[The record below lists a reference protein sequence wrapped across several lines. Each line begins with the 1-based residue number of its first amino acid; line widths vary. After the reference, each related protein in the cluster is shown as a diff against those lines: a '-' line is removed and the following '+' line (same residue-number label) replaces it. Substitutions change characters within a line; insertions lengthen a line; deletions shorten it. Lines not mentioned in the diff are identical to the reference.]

1 MVLTLGLV
9 QVARAL
15 TLAGFLFLVGA
26 LLATMILVGLMA
38 LAFIFVALLRVSGF
52 VLFVALLLVLLL
64 LLFIL
69 FLFRCLTL

>member
-1 MVLTLGLV
+1 
-9 QVARAL
+9 
-15 TLAGFLFLVGA
+15 
-26 LLATMILVGLMA
+26 MILVGLMA

-69 FLFRCLTL
+69 FFFCCLTL